1 MQPPRLQGTDPGY
14 LVQAER
20 GTRSAQASGRVRRGS
35 PHLGLG
41 STRCKRTKFV
51 VAAKARSTSPP
62 VPSTRRGSYPEAEPP
77 PLALGRGASS
87 RSRPQDLG
95 RVPRESAA
103 SQTPS
108 TKTWCSLFEACRW
121 PSFAGGPASHDLPR
135 QHPRLDRGPASRGL
149 PFQHPQLDR
158 GPPSHASFPRVF
170 SVFLFSSSTQSMQ
183 SD

>member
-14 LVQAER
+14 LAQTER

-108 TKTWCSLFEACRW
+108 NKTWCSLFEACQW

-135 QHPRLDRGPASRGL
+135 QHLLDWTEDTPHTIDSRAAPAIGERT
-149 PFQHPQLDR
+149 R
-158 GPPSHASFPRVF
+158 RTR
-170 SVFLFSSSTQSMQ
+170 STREQNR
-183 SD
+183 